1 MDVTT
6 AEDTN
11 AICAYCGRLK
21 MNCICNSTASDTT
34 TIEDEHF
41 WARQRKLL
49 EEKDKFISF
58 DII

>member
-1 MDVTT
+1 MNKNTL
-6 AEDTN
+6 ERPKLN
-11 AICAYCGRLK
+11 YICRD
-21 MNCICNSTASDTT
+21 TASDTT